1 MRPPVQAAAQRVR
14 YADDMAAL
22 LLSAELWIAGGRLL
36 DAQGTRPAALAVDA
50 GRIAGEARNPPA
62 GARTLDASGLL
73 LLPAFVDA
81 HVHLSVAGN
90 VVDVA
95 AAELRGGV
103 AAVLDLGE
111 PERILPISAGPLRVR
126 FAGPL
131 LTAPRGYP
139 TQSWG
144 ANGYGLELATADDAR
159 TAVQRLAKAGARF
172 VKLAF
177 DRRFPVLDAE
187 VARSAA
193 GEAHRLGL
201 RVAAHAL
208 DVDAARRALAA
219 GADVLAH
226 TPVEP
231 LPDDLVREV
240 AARKL
245 WVISTLHAF
254 GGTAGA
260 LDNLRRL
267 RAAGVRVAYGTDLGN
282 QGTAPGIDAK
292 ELELLASAGL
302 SLREVIAAATVAS
315 AELLG
320 EADLGHLRRGA
331 AASVIGV
338 PEAALQDAR
347 LLAHPPLVLI
357 DGAAPP

>member
-1 MRPPVQAAAQRVR
+1 
-14 YADDMAAL
+14 MAAL

-36 DAQGTRPAALAVDA
+36 DAQGTRPAALAVEA

-81 HVHLSVAGN
+81 HVHLSVAGT

-111 PERILPISAGPLRVR
+111 PERILPISAGPLRVL

-139 TQSWG
+139 TQSCG

-347 LLAHPPLVLI
+347 LLARPALVLI
-357 DGAAPP
+357 DGVKPP

>member
-1 MRPPVQAAAQRVR
+1 
-14 YADDMAAL
+14 MAAL

-36 DAQGTRPAALAVDA
+36 DAHGTRPAALATVA
-50 GRIAGEARNPPA
+50 GRIAGEAPQPPA
-62 GARTLDASGLL
+62 GAKTVDASGLL
-73 LLPAFVDA
+73 LLPAFIDA
-81 HVHLSVAGN
+81 HVHLSVAGKFE
-90 VVDVA
+90 DVA
-95 AAELRGGV
+95 AAELRGGI

-111 PERILPISAGPLRVR
+111 PERTLPLFAPPLRVQ

-144 ANGYGLELATADDAR
+144 ANGYGLELTTPDQAR
-159 TAVQRLAKAGARF
+159 AAVQRLAKAGARF

-177 DRRFPVLDAE
+177 DRRFPLLDPE

-193 GEAHRLGL
+193 QEGHRLGL

-208 DVDAARRALAA
+208 DADAVRRALAA

-231 LPDDLVREV
+231 LPEELVRE
-240 AARKL
+240 AGARRL
-245 WVISTLHAF
+245 WLISTLHAF
-254 GGTAGA
+254 GGTSGA
-260 LDNLRRL
+260 LENLRRL

-282 QGTAPGIDAK
+282 QDTAPGIDAE
-292 ELELLASAGL
+292 ELGLLVKAGL
-302 SLREVIAAATVAS
+302 SMREAIEAATAAA

-320 EADLGHLRRGA
+320 ERDLGHLRKGA
-331 AASVIGV
+331 AASLIGV
-338 PEAALQDAR
+338 PEAALQDTR
-347 LLAHPPLVLI
+347 LFAHPTLVLI
-357 DGAAPP
+357 EAAVGPRLKVER

>member
-1 MRPPVQAAAQRVR
+1 MG
-14 YADDMAAL
+14 AL

-36 DAQGTRPAALAVDA
+36 DAQATRAAALAIDA
-50 GRIAGEARNPPA
+50 GRIAGEAPEPPP
-62 GARTLDASGLL
+62 GARIVDASGLL

-81 HVHLSVAGN
+81 HVHLSVAGS
-90 VVDVA
+90 VPEVA
-95 AAELRGGV
+95 AAEVRGGL

-111 PERILPISAGPLRVR
+111 PERTLPIAAPPLRVR

-144 ANGYGLELATADDAR
+144 ANGYGLELATPAEAR
-159 TAVQRLAKAGARF
+159 AAVLRLSKAGVRF

-177 DRRFPVLDAE
+177 DGRYPLLDAE
-187 VARSAA
+187 VARAA
-193 GEAHRLGL
+193 AEEAHHLGL

-208 DVDAARRALAA
+208 DADAVRRALSA

-231 LPDDLVREV
+231 LPDDLVKLA
-240 AARKL
+240 AARHV

-254 GGTAGA
+254 GGTSGA

-282 QGTAPGIDAK
+282 QGTAPGIDAN
-292 ELELLASAGL
+292 ELALLGKAGL
-302 SLREVIAAATVAS
+302 SSREVIEAATSAAAQ
-315 AELLG
+315 LLG
-320 EADLGHLRRGA
+320 EADLGHLRKGA
-331 AASVIGV
+331 AASVIAV
-338 PEAALQDAR
+338 PEAALRDTR
-347 LLAHPPLVLI
+347 LLARPSLVLI
-357 DGAAPP
+357 DGAPPH

>member
-1 MRPPVQAAAQRVR
+1 MVR
-14 YADDMAAL
+14 YAGAMGAL

-36 DAQGTRPAALAVDA
+36 DAQGTRSAALAVEA
-50 GRIAGEARNPPA
+50 GRIAGEARRPPT
-62 GARTLDASGLL
+62 GARTVDASGLL

-90 VVDVA
+90 V
-95 AAELRGGV
+95 
-103 AAVLDLGE
+103 
-111 PERILPISAGPLRVR
+111 
-126 FAGPL
+126 
-131 LTAPRGYP
+131 
-139 TQSWG
+139 
-144 ANGYGLELATADDAR
+144 
-159 TAVQRLAKAGARF
+159 
-172 VKLAF
+172 
-177 DRRFPVLDAE
+177 AE
-187 VARSAA
+187 VARAA
-193 GEAHRLGL
+193 AEEAHRLGL

-208 DVDAARRALAA
+208 DADAVRRALAA

-231 LPDDLVREV
+231 LPDDVVREI

-254 GGTAGA
+254 GGTTGA

-292 ELELLASAGL
+292 ELALLGRAGL
-302 SLREVIAAATVAS
+302 SLREAIDAATAAA

-320 EADLGHLRRGA
+320 ERDLGHLRRGA

-347 LLAHPPLVLI
+347 LLARPALVLI
-357 DGAAPP
+357 EGAPPP

>member
-1 MRPPVQAAAQRVR
+1 MG
-14 YADDMAAL
+14 AL

-36 DAQGTRPAALAVDA
+36 DAQGTRSAALAVEA
-50 GRIAGEARNPPA
+50 GRIAGEARRPPT
-62 GARTLDASGLL
+62 GARTVDASGLL

-90 VVDVA
+90 VAEVA

-111 PERILPISAGPLRVR
+111 PERTLPMGAPPLRVR

-144 ANGYGLELATADDAR
+144 ANGYGLELATPEEAR
-159 TAVQRLAKAGARF
+159 AAVQRLGKSGARF

-177 DRRFPVLDAE
+177 DRRFPLLDPE

-193 GEAHRLGL
+193 QEAHRLGL

-208 DVDAARRALAA
+208 DVDAVRRALAA

-231 LPDDLVREV
+231 LPDDVVREI

-254 GGTAGA
+254 GGTTGA

-292 ELELLASAGL
+292 ELALLGRAGL
-302 SLREVIAAATVAS
+302 SLREAIVAATSAA

-320 EADLGHLRRGA
+320 ERDLGHLRRGA

-347 LLAHPPLVLI
+347 LLARPALVLI
-357 DGAAPP
+357 EGAPPP

>member
-1 MRPPVQAAAQRVR
+1 
-14 YADDMAAL
+14 MAAL

-36 DAQGTRPAALAVDA
+36 EAHGTRPAALATVA
-50 GRIAGEARNPPA
+50 GRIAGEAPQPPA
-62 GARTLDASGLL
+62 GAKTVDASGLL
-73 LLPAFVDA
+73 LLPAFIDA
-81 HVHLSVAGN
+81 HVHLSVAGKFE
-90 VVDVA
+90 DVA
-95 AAELRGGV
+95 AAELRGGI

-111 PERILPISAGPLRVR
+111 PERTLPLLAPPLRVQ

-144 ANGYGLELATADDAR
+144 ANGYGLELTTPDQAR
-159 TAVQRLAKAGARF
+159 AAVQRLAKAGARF

-177 DRRFPVLDAE
+177 DRRFPLLDPE

-193 GEAHRLGL
+193 QEGHRLGL

-208 DVDAARRALAA
+208 DADAVRRALAA

-231 LPDDLVREV
+231 LPEELVRE
-240 AARKL
+240 AGARRL
-245 WVISTLHAF
+245 WLISTLHAF
-254 GGTAGA
+254 GGTSGA
-260 LDNLRRL
+260 LENLRRL

-282 QGTAPGIDAK
+282 QDTAPGIDAE
-292 ELELLASAGL
+292 ELGLLVKAGL
-302 SLREVIAAATVAS
+302 SMREAIEAATAAA

-320 EADLGHLRRGA
+320 ERDLGHLRKGA
-331 AASVIGV
+331 AASLIGV
-338 PEAALQDAR
+338 PEAALQDTR
-347 LLAHPPLVLI
+347 LFAHPTLVLI
-357 DGAAPP
+357 EAAVGPRLKVER

>member
-1 MRPPVQAAAQRVR
+1 MT
-14 YADDMAAL
+14 AL

-36 DAQGTRPAALAVDA
+36 DAQGTRPAALALD
-50 GRIAGEARNPPA
+50 GRRIAGEAPRPPP
-62 GARTLDASGLL
+62 GKRTLDASGLL
-73 LLPAFVDA
+73 LLPAFIDA
-81 HVHLSVAGN
+81 HVHLSVAGA
-90 VVDVA
+90 VA
-95 AAELRGGV
+95 AVGAAELRGGV

-111 PERILPISAGPLRVR
+111 PERTLPVGAPPLRVR

-144 ANGYGLELATADDAR
+144 ANGYGLELATPEQAR
-159 TAVQRLAKAGARF
+159 AAVQRLAGAGARF

-177 DRRFPVLDAE
+177 DRRFPVLDPE
-187 VARSAA
+187 VARAA
-193 GEAHRLGL
+193 AQEAHRLGL

-208 DVDAARRALAA
+208 DVDAVRRALDA
-219 GADVLAH
+219 GIDVLAH
-226 TPVEP
+226 TPVEA
-231 LPDDLVREV
+231 LPDELVREA

-282 QGTAPGIDAK
+282 QGTAPGIDGN
-292 ELELLASAGL
+292 ELALLGKAGL
-302 SLREVIAAATVAS
+302 SPREAIEAATAAA
-315 AELLG
+315 AELIG
-320 EADLGHLRRGA
+320 EPDLGHLRRGA

-338 PEAALQDAR
+338 PEAVLQDTR
-347 LLAHPPLVLI
+347 LLARPALVLI
-357 DGAAPP
+357 DGAPPPR

>member
-1 MRPPVQAAAQRVR
+1 
-14 YADDMAAL
+14 MAAL

-36 DAQGTRPAALAVDA
+36 DAHGTRPAALATVA
-50 GRIAGEARNPPA
+50 GRIAGEAPQPPA
-62 GARTLDASGLL
+62 GAKTVDASGLL
-73 LLPAFVDA
+73 LLPAFIDA
-81 HVHLSVAGN
+81 HVHLSVAGKFE
-90 VVDVA
+90 DVA
-95 AAELRGGV
+95 AAELRGGI

-111 PERILPISAGPLRVR
+111 PERTLPLFAPPLRVQ

-144 ANGYGLELATADDAR
+144 ADGYGLELTTPDQAR
-159 TAVQRLAKAGARF
+159 AAVQRLAKAGARF

-177 DRRFPVLDAE
+177 DRRFPLLDPE

-193 GEAHRLGL
+193 QEGHRLGL

-208 DVDAARRALAA
+208 DADAVRRALAA

-231 LPDDLVREV
+231 LPEELVRE
-240 AARKL
+240 AGARRL
-245 WVISTLHAF
+245 WLISTLHAF
-254 GGTAGA
+254 GGTSGA
-260 LDNLRRL
+260 LENLRRL

-282 QGTAPGIDAK
+282 QDTAPGIDAE
-292 ELELLASAGL
+292 ELGLLVKAGL
-302 SLREVIAAATVAS
+302 SMREAIEAATAAA

-320 EADLGHLRRGA
+320 ERDLGHLRKGA
-331 AASVIGV
+331 AASLIGV
-338 PEAALQDAR
+338 PEAALQDTR
-347 LLAHPPLVLI
+347 LFAHPTLVLI
-357 DGAAPP
+357 EAAVGPRLKVER

>member
-1 MRPPVQAAAQRVR
+1 MG
-14 YADDMAAL
+14 AL

-36 DAQGTRPAALAVDA
+36 DARATRAAALAVEG
-50 GRIAGEARNPPA
+50 GRIAGEASKPPP
-62 GARTLDASGLL
+62 GKRTVDASGLL

-81 HVHLSVAGN
+81 HVHLSVAGS
-90 VVDVA
+90 VPEVA

-111 PERILPISAGPLRVR
+111 PERTLPLAAPPLRVR

-144 ANGYGLELATADDAR
+144 ANGYGLELATPSEGRA
-159 TAVQRLAKAGARF
+159 AVLRLSKAGVRF

-187 VARSAA
+187 VARAVA
-193 GEAHRLGL
+193 DEAHRLGL

-208 DVDAARRALAA
+208 DADAVRRALSA

-231 LPDDLVREV
+231 LPDDLVQQA
-240 AARKL
+240 AARHVWL
-245 WVISTLHAF
+245 VSTLHAF
-254 GGTAGA
+254 GGTSAA

-282 QGTAPGIDAK
+282 QGTAPGIDAN
-292 ELELLASAGL
+292 ELALLGKAGF
-302 SLREVIAAATVAS
+302 SGREAIEAATSAA

-320 EADLGHLRRGA
+320 EPDLGHLRKGA
-331 AASVIGV
+331 AASLIGV
-338 PEAALQDAR
+338 PEAALQDPRALAR
-347 LLAHPPLVLI
+347 PTLVLI
-357 DGAAPP
+357 DGAPPPR

>member
-1 MRPPVQAAAQRVR
+1 
-14 YADDMAAL
+14 MAAL

-36 DAQGTRPAALAVDA
+36 DAHGTRSAALAIQA
-50 GRIAGEARNPPA
+50 GRIAGEAPSAPA
-62 GARTLDASGLL
+62 GEKTIDASGLL
-73 LLPAFVDA
+73 LLPAFADA
-81 HVHLSVAGN
+81 HVHLSVAGD

-111 PERILPISAGPLRVR
+111 PERTLPLFAPPLRIQ

-144 ANGYGLELATADDAR
+144 ANGYGLELAAPAEAR
-159 TAVQRLAKAGARF
+159 AAVQRLARAGARF

-177 DRRFPVLDAE
+177 DRRFPLLDDE

-193 GEAHRLGL
+193 QEAHRLGL

-208 DVDAARRALAA
+208 DADSVHRALAA

-231 LPDDLVREV
+231 LPDELVRE
-240 AARKL
+240 AAGRKA

-254 GGTAGA
+254 GGGA
-260 LDNLRRL
+260 AALENLRRL
-267 RAAGVRVAYGTDLGN
+267 RSAGVRVAYGTDLGN
-282 QGTAPGIDAK
+282 EGTAPGIDAK
-292 ELELLASAGL
+292 ELALLQKAGL
-302 SLREVIAAATVAS
+302 SVADVVEAGTAAP

-320 EADLGHLRRGA
+320 ERDLGHLGKGA
-331 AASVIGV
+331 TASLIGV
-338 PEAALQDAR
+338 PEAALQDVQ
-347 LLAHPPLVLI
+347 LLARPKLVLI
-357 DGAAPP
+357 AGRSIEHGWR

>member
-1 MRPPVQAAAQRVR
+1 
-14 YADDMAAL
+14 L
-22 LLSAELWIAGGRLL
+22 LLSAELWISGGRVYDGGGL
-36 DAQGTRPAALAVDA
+36 RAAAIGVER
-50 GRIAGEARNPPA
+50 GRIAGEAAEPPS
-62 GARTLDASGLL
+62 GARTVDAAGLV

-90 VVDVA
+90 VAEVA

-103 AAVLDLGE
+103 AAVLGLGE
-111 PERILPISAGPLRVR
+111 PERTLPMGAPPLRVR

-144 ANGYGLELATADDAR
+144 ANGYGLELAAPEEAR
-159 TAVQRLAKAGARF
+159 AAVQRLGKSGARF

-177 DRRFPVLDAE
+177 DRRFPLLDPE

-193 GEAHRLGL
+193 QEAHRLGL

-208 DVDAARRALAA
+208 DVDAVRRALAA

-231 LPDDLVREV
+231 LPDDVVREI

-282 QGTAPGIDAK
+282 QDTAPGIDAK
-292 ELELLASAGL
+292 ELALLGSAGL
-302 SLREVIAAATVAS
+302 SLRAVIDAATAAA
-315 AELLG
+315 AEPLGARDLG
-320 EADLGHLRRGA
+320 ELRRGA
-331 AASVIGV
+331 AA
-338 PEAALQDAR
+338 A
-347 LLAHPPLVLI
+347 
-357 DGAAPP
+357 